1 MKGGPVPPFSFEA
14 GALRKPAGRRAAVE
28 ADADRKDNVVPQAE
42 VPSPT
47 TVALKGCCPRCGK
60 GRLFR
65 GFLALAP
72 RCESCGLDYAFID
85 TADGPAFFVMSF
97 VGVVVVGLALWVEFA
112 YEPPIW
118 LHIVMWF
125 ALTAILS
132 LALVRPSKAL
142 MVALQFRHK
151 AEEGRLER

>member
-1 MKGGPVPPFSFEA
+1 MPHGS
-14 GALRKPAGRRAAVE
+14 
-28 ADADRKDNVVPQAE
+28 DA
-42 VPSPT
+42 PSAT

-60 GRLFR
+60 GRLFN

-72 RCESCGLDYAFID
+72 RCEVCGLDYGFID

-97 VGVVVVGLALWVEFA
+97 VGIVVVGLALWVEFA

-125 ALTAILS
+125 ALTGILS
-132 LALVRPSKAL
+132 LALVRPSKGL
-142 MVALQFRHK
+142 MVALQFHHK
-151 AEEGRLER
+151 AEEGRLEP